1 MEKCVKVG
9 DILIDKIV
17 PSSRLLVIE
26 KTNDVVTCVFL
37 DGFME
42 GKVVTLRNLF
52 TYKKIGKMGGMES
65 KEKEK

>member
-26 KTNDVVTCVFL
+26 KTNDGITCVFL

-42 GKVVTLRNLF
+42 GKVVTLKNLF